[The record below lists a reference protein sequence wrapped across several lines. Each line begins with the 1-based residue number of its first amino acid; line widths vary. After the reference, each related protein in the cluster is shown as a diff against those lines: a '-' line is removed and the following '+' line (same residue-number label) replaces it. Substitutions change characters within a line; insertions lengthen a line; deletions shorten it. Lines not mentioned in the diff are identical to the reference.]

1 MQYDH
6 LTNENLSTRLGR
18 ARRKW
23 VFSAMCAALHATG
36 CASIGSSPPEEQVRK
51 RASERWEALVK
62 SDFNKAYGFSTSG
75 FRAVVKPESFPA
87 RMQGPVVW
95 LGAEIVS
102 VTCPEPV
109 KCIARVRIDHRTLV
123 ARSAGET
130 STHVD
135 ETWLLEGNQWWIFMT
150 I

>member
-1 MQYDH
+1 MNYINVTPAH
-6 LTNENLSTRLGR
+6 LSQQSGNT
-18 ARRKW
+18 RRKW
-23 VFSAMCAALHATG
+23 VLSVLGATLIAVG
-36 CASIGSSPPEEQVRK
+36 CASMSGPPEEQVRK

-87 RMQGPVVW
+87 RLQGPVVW
-95 LGAEIVS
+95 LGAEVIN

-109 KCIARVRIDHRTLV
+109 KCVARVRIDHRTLV
-123 ARSAGET
+123 ARSAGDT
-130 STHVD
+130 STYID
-135 ETWLLEGNQWWIFMT
+135 ETWLLEDKQWWIFMT